1 MLEDDGDWFIAVCYF
16 VAKHDGV
23 VPADDA
29 LYEEVHYLVRAEY
42 EDEALEVA
50 KSLAEAAEHSYKNS
64 IGEEI
69 QWESIGVVEVMKIDA
84 DLSHGS
90 EVFSRFL
97 DSAAYEGLRHNLEST
112 S

>member
-1 MLEDDGDWFIAVCYF
+1 MLEDDADWFIAVCYF

-23 VPADDA
+23 VPSDDA
-29 LYEEVHYLVRAEY
+29 LYEEAHYLVRAED
-42 EDEALEVA
+42 EEEALEVA
-50 KSLAEAAEHSYKNS
+50 KSLAQAAELSYKNNS
-64 IGEEI
+64 GEEV
-69 QWESIGVVEVMKIDA
+69 QWESIGVVEVKKIDTG
-84 DLSHGS
+84 LSHGS